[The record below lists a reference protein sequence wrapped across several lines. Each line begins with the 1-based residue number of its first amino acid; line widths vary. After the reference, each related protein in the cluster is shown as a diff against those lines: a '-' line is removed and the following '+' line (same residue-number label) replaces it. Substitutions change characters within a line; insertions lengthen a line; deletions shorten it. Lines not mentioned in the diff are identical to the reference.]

1 MTAGTKMAI
10 RDKATAQVR
19 RKLLQSGY
27 CINYVTMAEWYACD
41 MVGVVGRGKALN
53 ASVCE
58 ALVKAGELE
67 PVAGDVAGLYRYN
80 EKAVKA

>member
-1 MTAGTKMAI
+1 MTAGTKMTI
-10 RDKATAQVR
+10 QDKAMALVR

-41 MVGVVGRGKALN
+41 ASGIVGRGKALN

-67 PVAGDVAGLYRYN
+67 PVDGKSAGLYRYN
-80 EKAVKA
+80 EKAVKV

>member
-1 MTAGTKMAI
+1 MTAGTKMTI
-10 RDKATAQVR
+10 QNKAMAQVR

-41 MVGVVGRGKALN
+41 VSGIVGRGKPLN
-53 ASVCE
+53 AGVCE

-67 PVAGDVAGLYRYN
+67 PVAWLYRYV